1 MESIKQLILSN
12 VIIIAISG
20 IAYTLDFITGFSKAV
35 ANKNVKSS
43 KLRKSIV
50 KGVSYFSFIIMTI
63 CLQLIFP
70 INFELFGKNVDVFIY
85 VGNLYIILTEFISIR
100 ENGKEFLKA
109 PAIDNFMKKTQEN
122 INNTEIKK

>member
-20 IAYTLDFITGFSKAV
+20 IAYILDFITGFSKAV
-35 ANKNVKSS
+35 ANKNVKST
-43 KLRKSIV
+43 KLRQSVV

-85 VGNLYIILTEFISIR
+85 IGNLYIIFTEFISIR
-100 ENGKEFLKA
+100 ENSKEFLKA
-109 PAIDNFMKKTQEN
+109 PAIDNFIKKTQES

>member
-20 IAYTLDFITGFSKAV
+20 IAYTLDFITGVSKAI

-85 VGNLYIILTEFISIR
+85 VGNLYVILTEFISIR

-122 INNTEIKK
+122 INNMEIKK